1 MLLTTQHICV
11 PTGTASKGNLGEL
24 KQTIN
29 AGPFLLH
36 PEQLLFIKICGI
48 SLDTCARFGFHS
60 SIGEFRAVQH
70 DGERGQRWFPGDWKR
85 SAAVSAFFN
94 GMVCPWGSILLGV
107 RRLSALGFC
116 IGPFGSLELS
126 APRQTCPPRPRAA
139 ANSSTPPTA
148 NTPSPTRPTPA

>member
-1 MLLTTQHICV
+1 
-11 PTGTASKGNLGEL
+11 
-24 KQTIN
+24 
-29 AGPFLLH
+29 
-36 PEQLLFIKICGI
+36 
-48 SLDTCARFGFHS
+48 
-60 SIGEFRAVQH
+60 VQH